1 MPLPAPSR
9 RPRRNPGTPSSE
21 PPPKTG
27 TPPREAWGSPAFRR
41 MALLSQA
48 QAFGPS
54 CWCAPGCSSRHPGSD
69 GSRGPRAR
77 GSSAPAPRA
86 PDPGV
91 LPPALTPL
99 APTSRDPSRAQPPPH
114 THAHSLI
121 TARPPAAAAVPG
133 PTPAGRLA
141 WPRRPPDPG
150 QGPCARSAP
159 TPARR
164 PLDRGPLLRLAGLAL
179 PRRASRDEGSR
190 RGRRPSPWRLTGGR
204 GVEMGV
210 RGECSRA
217 GALPPVLGPC
227 LKRDL
232 PPGLLAPR

>member
-1 MPLPAPSR
+1 MGVPS
-9 RPRRNPGTPSSE
+9 
-21 PPPKTG
+21 
-27 TPPREAWGSPAFRR
+27 
-41 MALLSQA
+41 LSQN
-48 QAFGPS
+48 G
-54 CWCAPGCSSRHPGSD
+54 APVPGAGIRPVLLVRTRLLSRHPGSD

-77 GSSAPAPRA
+77 GSSAPAPRT

-133 PTPAGRLA
+133 PTPAGRLV

-150 QGPCARSAP
+150 KGPCARSAP

-232 PPGLLAPR
+232 PQGLLAPR